1 MWTISPR
8 AAQFLWIK
16 GNIVI
21 KTEIPEG
28 GFTLIFHGH
37 KETLFSTLISPQIQK
52 IPKAT
57 LEKEDNGGVL
67 GLILD
72 ILYRR

>member
-1 MWTISPR
+1 M
-8 AAQFLWIK
+8 WIK
-16 GNIVI
+16 GNIVN
-21 KTEIPEG
+21 KAEIPEG

-37 KETLFSTLISPQIQK
+37 KETLSPTLISLQIQK
-52 IPKAT
+52 TPKAT